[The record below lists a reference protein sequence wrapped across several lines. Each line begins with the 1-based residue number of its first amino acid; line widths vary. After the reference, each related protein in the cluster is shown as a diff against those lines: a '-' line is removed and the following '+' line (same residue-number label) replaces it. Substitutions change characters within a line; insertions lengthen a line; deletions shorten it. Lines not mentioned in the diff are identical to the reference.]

1 MADAHELA
9 RLPILHA
16 SGGHGSSPG
25 IALALLIGRAGA
37 APAIAQSPPQVQ
49 SVRLYIFDCGVLKR
63 GEPTSYGLTR
73 SQVGSTDFADPC
85 YLVVHPRGTLLW
97 DVGIIPDDQI
107 RPGGVEQPVAKGI
120 NTATRTLRSQL
131 KEIGYSP
138 RDITYLAVSHG
149 HADHVAN
156 ANEYAGSTLAAPERR
171 NGTSCS
177 ARDSGKS
184 PSSRPTAPSKNSKTI
199 KLTGDHDVFGDGTV
213 VLKSTPGH
221 TPGHQ
226 SLFLKLAKTGA
237 IVLTGDLYHYA
248 AERALHTFRA
258 EDDIEQTRASRVAI
272 DEVLKKTGAQLWIQH
287 DILANVTLK
296 KSPQYYD

>member
-1 MADAHELA
+1 MRRGDGRHPHLRGTAAL
-9 RLPILHA
+9 L
-16 SGGHGSSPG
+16 GMT
-25 IALALLIGRAGA
+25 LALLMGRVSA
-37 APAIAQSPPQVQ
+37 APATTQSPPQVQ

-131 KEIGYSP
+131 KEIGYGP

-156 ANEYAGSTLAAPERR
+156 ANEYAGSTLLLQSKELEFMFSEGQRKESFFP
-171 NGTSCS
+171 TYS
-177 ARDSGKS
+177 AL
-184 PSSRPTAPSKNSKTI
+184 KNSKTI

-226 SLFLKLAKTGA
+226 SLFLKLARTGA

-258 EDDIEQTRASRVAI
+258 EDDIERTRASRVAI

-287 DILANVTLK
+287 DILANVTLR